1 MLATPISRRS
11 TLAGLIAAPVVLG
24 SRRASSATT
33 SLKFSLA
40 APFDGSTAPFF
51 LGKKNGWYA
60 EAGLDV
66 QFDPSGGSGE
76 AVSRVGS
83 GVYDFGIGDI
93 NVMAEFNAKNPTSA
107 IRNVYMLYSRS
118 PLCVCSLRKSGI
130 TKPTDLNGRKVGAA
144 AADGAYRLFPAYVK
158 ATGIDAASIQWD
170 MVGLQLREAVLSRG
184 DVEAILGFDST
195 MFFGLQKAGISAG
208 DIQFLYYSDA
218 GLDLYG
224 NGIIV
229 SEKLRATNPDL
240 VKRFVAV
247 TARAWRA
254 SIANPAAAVAALLDQ
269 APLINASLETEKL
282 QWLVKHQL
290 VTAESQTDGL
300 GGVRPDRLQSALT
313 TLATT
318 YGLGNAIKPA
328 DVFDPQ
334 FLPSAELRKLPL

>member
-1 MLATPISRRS
+1 MPALSVSRRNVL
-11 TLAGLIAAPVVLG
+11 TGAIAAPFVLRG
-24 SRRASSATT
+24 SRAGAATT

-66 QFDPSGGSGE
+66 QFDSSGGSGE

-93 NVMAEFNAKNPTSA
+93 NVMAEFNAKNSGSA

-118 PLCVCSLRKSGI
+118 PLCVGTLAKSGI

-144 AADGAYRLFPAYVK
+144 APDGAYRLFPAYAK
-158 ATGIDAASIQWD
+158 AAGIDAASINWD

-195 MFFGLQKAGISAG
+195 MYFGLQKAGISAG
-208 DIQFLYYSDA
+208 DIKFLYYSDA

-229 SEKLRATNPDL
+229 SEKLRSTNPEL

-247 TARAWRA
+247 TARAWQA
-254 SIANPAAAVAALLDQ
+254 AIANPAAAVAALLEQ
-269 APLINASLETEKL
+269 SPLINAALETEKL
-282 QWLVKHQL
+282 KWLVDHQL
-290 VTAESQTDGL
+290 VTAESKADGL
-300 GGVRPDRLQSALT
+300 GGVRAERLQKALT

-318 YGLGNAIKPA
+318 YGLGDSIKPS
-328 DVFDPQ
+328 DVFDLQ
-334 FLPSAELRKLPL
+334 FLPSADLRKLPL